1 MDTILEILASY
12 YEDGDLSYVEQDS
25 QIMDDL
31 GLSSMDFFSLITDVE
46 MEFDIHIS
54 EREIQQILTVGDI
67 ARLVEEKTGGK

>member
-12 YEDGDLSYVEQDS
+12 YEDDDLSQVEQDS

-54 EREIQQILTVGDI
+54 EREVQQILTVGDI

>member
-12 YEDGDLSYVEQDS
+12 YEDDDLSQVEQDS

>member
-1 MDTILEILASY
+1 MYTILEILASY

>member
-12 YEDGDLSYVEQDS
+12 YEDGDLSQVEQDS